1 MQEKMTQKE
10 FLTQKWQFKDIKTC
24 KKPFL
29 TQYTTLCS
37 IWRDKARTV
46 QEKITNNIIILHL
59 LDRCTVRFFTQ
70 SHFMK
75 RHLIISDLYNT
86 AQQLKTIYKI
96 NKTMF
101 LRKKVT
107 MRLTNDNKTLWN
119 NAINSHSTPLFY
131 NGICSFSIK

>member
-10 FLTQKWQFKDIKTC
+10 FLTQKWHFEEEKTW
-24 KKPFL
+24 KIPIL
-29 TQYTTLCS
+29 SQYTTLYS
-37 IWRDKARTV
+37 IWRDKTDTF
-46 QEKITNNIIILHL
+46 QEKITTNIIILHF

-70 SHFMK
+70 SYFMK
-75 RHLIISDLYNT
+75 RRPIISNLYDV

-107 MRLTNDNKTLWN
+107 MRPVNDNKTLWN
-119 NAINSHSTPLFY
+119 NAINSHSIPMFY

>member
-10 FLTQKWQFKDIKTC
+10 FLTQKWHFEEEKTW
-24 KKPFL
+24 KIPIL
-29 TQYTTLCS
+29 SQYTTLYS
-37 IWRDKARTV
+37 IWWDKKDTF

-70 SHFMK
+70 SYFMK
-75 RHLIISDLYNT
+75 RNLVISNLYVA

-101 LRKKVT
+101 LRRKAPCALQMMT
-107 MRLTNDNKTLWN
+107 RHFGITL
-119 NAINSHSTPLFY
+119 
-131 NGICSFSIK
+131 SIHTLSSCFITEFVVFP